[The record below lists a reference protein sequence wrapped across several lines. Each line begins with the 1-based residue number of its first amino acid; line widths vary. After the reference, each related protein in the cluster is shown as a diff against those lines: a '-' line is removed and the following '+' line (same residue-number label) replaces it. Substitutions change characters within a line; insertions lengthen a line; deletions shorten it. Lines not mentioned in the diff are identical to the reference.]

1 LLGAFNHSREKLNID
16 IYPATSG
23 LKVQI
28 LYIPEV
34 KLKG

>member
-1 LLGAFNHSREKLNID
+1 LLGAFNPSREKLRTN